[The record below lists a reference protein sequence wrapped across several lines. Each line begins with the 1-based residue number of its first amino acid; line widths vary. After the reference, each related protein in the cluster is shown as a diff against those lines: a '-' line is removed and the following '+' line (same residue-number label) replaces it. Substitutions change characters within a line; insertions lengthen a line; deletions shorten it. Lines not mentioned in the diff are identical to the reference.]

1 MRDFL
6 GHPIRARIK
15 GTSAQRPS
23 AVSKKPHFYP
33 PVQNVYNGQ
42 QPVSTAALARG
53 EGVGTCVYMCLGG
66 RVTASVRIVVKGNRY
81 MYVQQVLYMCVSHCC
96 TLLCTRRCTCIYTC
110 SSNSPY
116 LNSGVV
122 M

>member
-42 QPVSTAALARG
+42 QPVSTAALARE
-53 EGVGTCVYMCLGG
+53 EGGRYMCIHVSG
-66 RVTASVRIVVKGNRY
+66 REG
-81 MYVQQVLYMCVSHCC
+81 HCFC
-96 TLLCTRRCTCIYTC
+96 ENCGER
-110 SSNSPY
+110 
-116 LNSGVV
+116 
-122 M
+122 